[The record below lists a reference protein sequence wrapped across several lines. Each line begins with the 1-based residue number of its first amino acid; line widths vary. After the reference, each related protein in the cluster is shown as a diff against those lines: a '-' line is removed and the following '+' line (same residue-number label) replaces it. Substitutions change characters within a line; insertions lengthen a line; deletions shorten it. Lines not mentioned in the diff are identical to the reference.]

1 MAEFIFEH
9 MVVFWVMM
17 AVIVFVCLFFYTA
30 PYGRHAGKS
39 LTPAVKGPAG
49 WVLMEMPASLV
60 FAACFLYLSGVFTVT
75 QIVLLIVWQNPL
87 PALDSP
93 EQQAAWLR

>member
-30 PYGRHAGKS
+30 PYGRHAQKS
-39 LTPAVKGPAG
+39 LTPSVKGPAG
-49 WVLMEMPASLV
+49 WVVMEMPAQKRIEALR
-60 FAACFLYLSGVFTVT
+60 
-75 QIVLLIVWQNPL
+75 IVRTSRI
-87 PALDSP
+87 S
-93 EQQAAWLR
+93 RRGTRR